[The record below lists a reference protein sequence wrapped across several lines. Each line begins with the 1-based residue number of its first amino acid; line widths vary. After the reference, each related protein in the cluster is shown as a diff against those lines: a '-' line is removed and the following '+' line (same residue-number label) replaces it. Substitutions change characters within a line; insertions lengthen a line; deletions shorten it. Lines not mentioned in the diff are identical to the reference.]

1 MNKTRRKEIARAIEL
16 MEQAREILEA
26 VRDEEQE
33 AFDNMPESLQ
43 GSERGEAME
52 GYISTLE
59 EVVGSLDVDTAPLQ
73 EIVDG

>member
-1 MNKTRRKEIARAIEL
+1 MNKARRKEIARAIEL
-16 MEQAREILEA
+16 IEQACEILEA

-33 AFDNMPESLQ
+33 AFDNMPENLQ

-52 GYISTLE
+52 GYIGAIE
-59 EVVGSLDVDTAPLQ
+59 EIMDYLDTSSLQ

>member
-1 MNKTRRKEIARAIEL
+1 MNKIRRKEIAKAIEL
-16 MEQAREILEA
+16 MEQAREILEN

-43 GSERGEAME
+43 GSERGETME
-52 GYISTLE
+52 EYICTLE
-59 EVVGSLDVDTAPLQ
+59 EAIEAMDTDELQ